1 MFFLLLVLA
10 NGDNEYINIPENY
23 ISIFEYLI
31 YFFSTIII
39 YYAFQ
44 LLSKNNYFII
54 KSSPTLISIAGDSA
68 SGKTT
73 LSKILEDFLGRKFV
87 DQVELDSFH
96 KYERDDPIWKN
107 QTHLNPSMNNL
118 IKFKNTVLNLVN
130 GQTQVVESYNHL
142 SGKFDTQKKKR
153 IKDFLIIEGLHSMYF
168 KDLNKRYDLKIF
180 LDLEENIKKE
190 AKLARDLDRGR
201 TKKDIL
207 YQINQRKEDFIKYVL
222 PQNKYADISMTTI
235 SRGLENVSFDIYI
248 KTQYFFELQHLL
260 NLITGA
266 NITEISNESTFTH
279 FQLMVDKD
287 QHKEIFSLL
296 TNDINN
302 LKNHDFDLENYGG
315 DNLIELTV
323 KLSMALFLLNKKL
336 ENRL

>member
-1 MFFLLLVLA
+1 
-10 NGDNEYINIPENY
+10 
-23 ISIFEYLI
+23 
-31 YFFSTIII
+31 
-39 YYAFQ
+39 
-44 LLSKNNYFII
+44 
-54 KSSPTLISIAGDSA
+54 
-68 SGKTT
+68 
-73 LSKILEDFLGRKFV
+73 
-87 DQVELDSFH
+87 
-96 KYERDDPIWKN
+96 
-107 QTHLNPSMNNL
+107 MNNL

-248 KTQYFFELQHLL
+248 KTQYFL
-260 NLITGA
+260 N
-266 NITEISNESTFTH
+266 
-279 FQLMVDKD
+279 
-287 QHKEIFSLL
+287 FSIYL
-296 TNDINN
+296 T
-302 LKNHDFDLENYGG
+302 
-315 DNLIELTV
+315 
-323 KLSMALFLLNKKL
+323 
-336 ENRL
+336 

>member
-1 MFFLLLVLA
+1 M
-10 NGDNEYINIPENY
+10 
-23 ISIFEYLI
+23 
-31 YFFSTIII
+31 
-39 YYAFQ
+39 
-44 LLSKNNYFII
+44 
-54 KSSPTLISIAGDSA
+54 
-68 SGKTT
+68 
-73 LSKILEDFLGRKFV
+73 
-87 DQVELDSFH
+87 
-96 KYERDDPIWKN
+96 
-107 QTHLNPSMNNL
+107 
-118 IKFKNTVLNLVN
+118 
-130 GQTQVVESYNHL
+130 
-142 SGKFDTQKKKR
+142 
-153 IKDFLIIEGLHSMYF
+153 
-168 KDLNKRYDLKIF
+168 
-180 LDLEENIKKE
+180 
-190 AKLARDLDRGR
+190 DRGR